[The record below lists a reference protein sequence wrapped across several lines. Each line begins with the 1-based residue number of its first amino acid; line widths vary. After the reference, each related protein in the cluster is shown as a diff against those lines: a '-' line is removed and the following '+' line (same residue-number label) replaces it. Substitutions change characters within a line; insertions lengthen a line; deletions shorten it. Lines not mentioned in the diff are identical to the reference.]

1 MQKLKNIW
9 EVAQRACQSRPAW
22 IEVDM
27 AALRANFAEIRRVAG
42 DCPVTAVVKADAYGH
57 GAFKVA
63 ECLLAEGA
71 AGLAV
76 ATLGEAMQ
84 LRAAGIEAPIMLL
97 SPLALADVN
106 VIFALQNHITVPVFS
121 YETAEFIDRL
131 IAPGIDKGF
140 YKEPLAVQL
149 VLDTGMGRIGLS
161 TKNEQDEAVAEASK
175 IAQLPYLQLVGMF
188 SHFATADEAD
198 KTYAES
204 QLAAFDAFAAK
215 LAAMGVQAPCLHIAN
230 SAALMEMPQARHDM
244 VRAGIILYGYYPSA
258 EVDKSILA
266 LTPVMSI
273 KAQLTHVKRVPAGTS
288 ISYGCTYT
296 TEAPADIATI
306 PVGYAD
312 GWRRLMSNNGCV
324 LVRGQR
330 APIVGRVCMD
340 QFMVDVT
347 GLGAKV
353 GDEAVLLGRQGD
365 EVIDA
370 EEIAARC
377 GTISY
382 EILSALLPRLPRK
395 YINE

>member
-1 MQKLKNIW
+1 MDELENLQQVAEMAMQG
-9 EVAQRACQSRPAW
+9 RPAW

-27 AALRANFAEIRRVAG
+27 AALKANFAEIRRVAG
-42 DCPVTAVVKADAYGH
+42 ACPVTAVVKADAYGH
-57 GAFKVA
+57 GAVKVA
-63 ECLLAEGA
+63 KCLLAEGA

-106 VIFALQNHITVPVFS
+106 VVLALQNRITVPVFS
-121 YETAEFIDRL
+121 YEAAELLDEL
-131 IAPGIDKGF
+131 VAPFVDNGF
-140 YKEPLAVQL
+140 CDEPLAVQL

-161 TKNEQDEAVAEASK
+161 MQDEAVAEAVR
-175 IAQLPYLQLVGMF
+175 IAGLPHLQLVGMF

-198 KTYAES
+198 KAYAES

-215 LAAMGVQAPCLHIAN
+215 LAAAGVQAPCRHIAN

-258 EVDKSILA
+258 EVDKSILR

-273 KAQLTHVKRVPAGTS
+273 KAQLTHVKHVPAGTS
-288 ISYGCTYT
+288 ISYGRTYT
-296 TEAPADIATI
+296 TDAPAEIATV

-312 GWRRLMSNNGCV
+312 GWRRLMSSNGCV
-324 LVRGQR
+324 LVHGHR

-347 GLGAKV
+347 GLNAKV
-353 GDEAVLLGRQGD
+353 GDVAVLLGRQGY

-382 EILSALLPRLPRK
+382 EILSAMLPRLPRK

>member
-1 MQKLKNIW
+1 MQG
-9 EVAQRACQSRPAW
+9 RPAW
-22 IEVDM
+22 IEIDM
-27 AALRANFAEIRRVAG
+27 AALKANFAEIRRAAG
-42 DCPVTAVVKADAYGH
+42 DCLVTAVVKADAYGH
-57 GAFKVA
+57 GAVKVA

-97 SPLALADVN
+97 SPLALADAN
-106 VIFALQNHITVPVFS
+106 VVLALQNHIIVPVFS
-121 YETAEFIDRL
+121 YETAELLDHLVASFT
-131 IAPGIDKGF
+131 DKLD
-140 YKEPLAVQL
+140 EPLSVQL
-149 VLDTGMGRIGLS
+149 VLDTGMGRIGLAMH
-161 TKNEQDEAVAEASK
+161 DAAVAEAVK
-175 IAQLPYLQLVGMF
+175 IANMPHIKLVGMF
-188 SHFATADEAD
+188 SHFATADESD
-198 KTYAES
+198 KTYAEQ

-215 LAAMGVQAPCLHIAN
+215 LAAAGLKVPCLHIAN

-258 EVDKSILA
+258 EVDKSILR

-273 KAQLTHVKRVPAGTS
+273 KAQLTHVKRVPAGTA
-288 ISYGCTYT
+288 ISYGRTYIT
-296 TEAPADIATI
+296 DAPADIATI

-324 LVRGQR
+324 LVHGQR

-353 GDEAVLLGRQGD
+353 GDMAVMLGRQGD
-365 EVIDA
+365 EMIDA

>member
-1 MQKLKNIW
+1 MQKIKNVW
-9 EVAQRACQSRPAW
+9 KMTECAVQGRPAW
-22 IEVDM
+22 IEIDM
-27 AALRANFAEIRRVAG
+27 AALKANFAEIRRAAG
-42 DCPVTAVVKADAYGH
+42 DCLVTAVVKADAYGH
-57 GAFKVA
+57 GAVKVA

-97 SPLALADVN
+97 SPLALADAN
-106 VIFALQNHITVPVFS
+106 VVLALQNHIIVPVFS
-121 YETAEFIDRL
+121 YETAELLDHLVASFT
-131 IAPGIDKGF
+131 DKLD
-140 YKEPLAVQL
+140 EPLSVQL
-149 VLDTGMGRIGLS
+149 VLDTGMGRIGLAMH
-161 TKNEQDEAVAEASK
+161 DAAVAEAVK
-175 IAQLPYLQLVGMF
+175 IANMPHIKLVGMF
-188 SHFATADEAD
+188 SHFATADESD
-198 KTYAES
+198 KTYAEQ

-215 LAAMGVQAPCLHIAN
+215 LAAAGLKVPCLHIAN

-258 EVDKSILA
+258 EVDKSILR

-273 KAQLTHVKRVPAGTS
+273 KAQLTHVKRVPAGTA
-288 ISYGCTYT
+288 ISYGRTYIT
-296 TEAPADIATI
+296 DAPADIATI

-324 LVRGQR
+324 LVHGQR

-353 GDEAVLLGRQGD
+353 GDMAVMLGRQGD
-365 EVIDA
+365 EMIDA